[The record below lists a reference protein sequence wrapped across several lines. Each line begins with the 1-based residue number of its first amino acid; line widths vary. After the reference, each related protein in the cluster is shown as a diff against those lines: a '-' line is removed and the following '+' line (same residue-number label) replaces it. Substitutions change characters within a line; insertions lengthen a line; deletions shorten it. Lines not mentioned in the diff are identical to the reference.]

1 MWLVSTDSNTTS
13 LFEVDLKLVFNTGQ
27 PHSVRRGIRTVLF
40 TCEPFFYSG
49 DDRSQLVIMASKQHP
64 EKVRIVCVE
73 CPFSRVVTTEG
84 DKSAEVIREHGQET
98 GHKLTAE
105 QFDDVE

>member
-1 MWLVSTDSNTTS
+1 MIGTD
-13 LFEVDLKLVFNTGQ
+13 VPCIGQ
-27 PHSVRRGIRTVLF
+27 THSVRRGSGIVLF

-49 DDRSQLVIMASKQHP
+49 NDHLQLVIMASKQHT
-64 EKVRIVCVE
+64 EKVRIICVE
-73 CPFSRVVTTEG
+73 CSFSRVVTTKG

-105 QFDDVE
+105 QLDDVE